1 VVPVLKGVD
10 STRPRGHHGQS
21 LVEFALV
28 LPLLALLLLGSVD
41 LTRAFYYYLAL
52 QNASREAARVLID
65 YPSQYD
71 DTAACTAG
79 HQESYPVIDVS
90 CGAGTLTI
98 SPAANGTANPPVRQ
112 PGHRAI
118 TVTATYAFKPITV
131 LIQWFTGPT
140 LTLKAQTV
148 MLAFY

>member
-1 VVPVLKGVD
+1 VLKGD
-10 STRPRGHHGQS
+10 HSRRPRGHHGQS

-41 LTRAFYYYLAL
+41 LTRAFYYYVAL
-52 QNASREAARVLID
+52 QNATRETARVLID

-71 DTAACTAG
+71 DTAGCTAG
-79 HQESYPVIDVS
+79 HQESWPIIDVS
-90 CGAGTLTI
+90 CAAGTLTI
-98 SPAANGTANPPVRQ
+98 SPAANGGVNPPLRL

-118 TVTATYAFKPITV
+118 TVTAQYSFTPITV
-131 LIQWFTGPT
+131 LIQWFTGST
-140 LTLKAQTV
+140 LTLRAQTV

>member
-1 VVPVLKGVD
+1 MAVLRGVD
-10 STRPRGHHGQS
+10 SRRPRGHGGQS
-21 LVEFALV
+21 LVEFALI

-52 QNASREAARVLID
+52 QNASRETARVLVD

-71 DTAACTAG
+71 DTAGCTAG
-79 HQESYPVIDVS
+79 HQESYPIIDVS
-90 CGAGTLTI
+90 CGAGTI
-98 SPAANGTANPPVRQ
+98 IIAPAANGSANPPLRQ

-140 LTLKAQTV
+140 LTLRAQTV